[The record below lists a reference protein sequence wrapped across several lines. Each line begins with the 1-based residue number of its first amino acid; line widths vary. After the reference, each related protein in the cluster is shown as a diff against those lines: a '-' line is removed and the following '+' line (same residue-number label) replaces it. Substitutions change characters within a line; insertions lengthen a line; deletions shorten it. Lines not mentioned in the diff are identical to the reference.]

1 MNVQFPNKKF
11 ITAIYVPPCDRNSN
25 AGSMLLLVMENI
37 LAKFINNSLMKD
49 FEGLLVEL
57 NIRT

>member
-1 MNVQFPNKKF
+1 MNAQFPNKK
-11 ITAIYVPPCDRNSN
+11 IIIAIYVPPYDRNSN
-25 AGSMLLLVMENI
+25 AGSMLLFVMENI

-57 NIRT
+57 NIRI